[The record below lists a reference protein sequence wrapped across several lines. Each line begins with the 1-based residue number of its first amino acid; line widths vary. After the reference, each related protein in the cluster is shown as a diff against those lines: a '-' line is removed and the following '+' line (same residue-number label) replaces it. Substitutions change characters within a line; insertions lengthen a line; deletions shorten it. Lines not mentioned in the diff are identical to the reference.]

1 MFILSDHNSIAN
13 QYLAEIRDAEI
24 QKDRW
29 RFRKNMEYLGLLMAY
44 EMSKALPYKNQKVK
58 TPLGVS
64 NINVLAEQP
73 ILVPIL
79 RAAIPFY
86 QGVLN
91 VFDKA
96 DSGFIGAY
104 RKVLNSNH
112 DFDINTDYMALP
124 DITGRHLVL
133 IDPMLASGKSI
144 VKTMND
150 LVQYGKPSRVDIM
163 VVIAAPEGIAFVE
176 NNLSIDYSLWVGAVD
191 ERLDER
197 SYIIPGLGDAG
208 DLAFGEKI

>member
-13 QYLAEIRDAEI
+13 QYLAEIRDTEI

-29 RFRKNMEYLGLLMAY
+29 RFRKNMEHLGLLMAY
-44 EMSKALPYKNQKVK
+44 EMSKDLLYKNQTVK

-64 NINVLAEQP
+64 NINLLAEQP
-73 ILVPIL
+73 ILMPIL

-86 QGVLN
+86 QGILN
-91 VFDKA
+91 IFDKA

-104 RKVLNSNH
+104 RKVLNNNH

-124 DITGRHLVL
+124 DVSGRHVVL

-144 VKTMND
+144 VKTMED
-150 LVQYGKPSRVDIM
+150 LAQYGKPSRVDIM
-163 VVIAAPEGIAFVE
+163 VVIAAPEGIAFVK
-176 NNLSIDYSLWVGAVD
+176 NNLSMDYSLWVGAVD
-191 ERLDER
+191 ERLDEK

>member
-13 QYLAEIRDAEI
+13 QYLAEIRDTEI

-29 RFRKNMEYLGLLMAY
+29 RFRKNMERLGLLMAY
-44 EMSKALPYKNQKVK
+44 EMSKDLSYKNREVK
-58 TPLGVS
+58 TPLGIS
-64 NINVLAEQP
+64 NINLLAEQL
-73 ILVPIL
+73 ILIPIL
-79 RAAIPFY
+79 RAALPFY
-86 QGVLN
+86 QGILN

-124 DITGRHLVL
+124 DITGRHVVL

-144 VKTMND
+144 VKTMGD
-150 LVQYGKPSRVDIM
+150 LAQHGKPSRVDIM
-163 VVIAAPEGIAFVE
+163 VVIAAPEGIAFVK
-176 NNLSIDYSLWVGAVD
+176 NNLSMDYSLWVGAVD
-191 ERLDER
+191 ERLNDK

>member
-29 RFRKNMEYLGLLMAY
+29 RFRKNMEHLGLLMAY
-44 EMSKALPYKNQKVK
+44 EMSKDLAYQNQEVK
-58 TPLGVS
+58 TPLGIS
-64 NINVLAEQP
+64 NINLLAEEP
-73 ILVPIL
+73 ILIPIL

-86 QGVLN
+86 QGILN

-104 RKVLNSNH
+104 RKVLNSNN

-124 DITGRHLVL
+124 DITGRHVVL

-144 VKTMND
+144 VKTMED
-150 LVQYGKPSRVDIM
+150 LAQFGKPSRVDIM
-163 VVIAAPEGIAFVE
+163 VVIAAPEGIAFVK
-176 NNLSIDYSLWVGAVD
+176 NNLGMDYSLWVGAVD
-191 ERLDER
+191 ERLDEK

>member
-13 QYLAEIRDAEI
+13 QYLAEIRDTEI

-29 RFRKNMEYLGLLMAY
+29 RFRKNMEHLGLLMAY
-44 EMSKALPYKNQKVK
+44 EMSKALPYKNQTVN

-64 NINVLAEQP
+64 NINLLAEQP

-86 QGVLN
+86 HGILS

-112 DFDINTDYMALP
+112 DFNINTDYMALP
-124 DITGRHLVL
+124 DISGRHVVL

-144 VKTMND
+144 VKTMGD
-150 LVQYGKPSRVDIM
+150 LAQYGKPSRVDIM
-163 VVIAAPEGIAFVE
+163 VVIAAPEGIAFVKD
-176 NNLSIDYSLWVGAVD
+176 NLGMDYSLWVGAVD
-191 ERLDER
+191 ERLDEK

>member
-176 NNLSIDYSLWVGAVD
+176 NNLSMDYSLWVGAID